1 MTKDQI
7 QKRIDLK
14 KELIKITEREI
25 EALEMVLREKGEWG
39 KLQTNM

>member
-25 EALEMVLREKGEWG
+25 EALEMVLREKGE
-39 KLQTNM
+39 

>member
-14 KELIKITEREI
+14 KEVIKMTEREI
-25 EALEMVLREKGEWG
+25 EALERVLREKGE
-39 KLQTNM
+39 

>member
-25 EALEMVLREKGEWG
+25 EALEDGVEGKGG
-39 KLQTNM
+39 VDGRR